1 MADIGAVI
9 LAAGAGRRM
18 GRPKALVE
26 WQGEAFLARVARV
39 LDGQADLAAVCVVL
53 GAEADAVKAQVA
65 LPPRVQVVVNADWE
79 TGGMLSSIQTGLSA
93 LLAAGH
99 AGDGLLVWPVD
110 HPAVG
115 APAVAELLASYLA
128 LRPAVA
134 IPAWS
139 GRHGHPVIFAP
150 ETYTE
155 LASVSGGEGARAVA
169 NAHSRLVVAV
179 DDPGVLLGV
188 DRPADLA
195 SLDPVPARA

>member
-1 MADIGAVI
+1 MADVGAVI

-18 GRPKALVE
+18 GQPKALVE
-26 WQGEAFLARVARV
+26 WQGESFLARVARV
-39 LDGQADLAAVCVVL
+39 LDTQADVSAICAVL

-65 LPPRVQVVVNADWE
+65 LPPRVEAVVNADWE
-79 TGGMLSSIQTGLSA
+79 TGGMISSIQTGLSA

-99 AGDGLLVWPVD
+99 AEDGLLVWPVD
-110 HPAVG
+110 HPAVSG
-115 APAVAELLASYLA
+115 AAVAELLASYVA

-169 NAHSRLVVAV
+169 DAHSRLVVAV

-188 DRPADLA
+188 DRPADLEA
-195 SLDPVPARA
+195 LEPVGVRA